1 MILVLAFMFLVD
13 RELSFILW
21 GKFPYPH
28 GLVSLVLR
36 CFWIVGAIVIGNAV
50 LSLITTLPEKYN
62 KIGQNSLFIYLYHT
76 FIISVL
82 IKIINRYGIPQN
94 ELTTIVLFFIVWYIL
109 VGLMKVR
116 ILHLLLCPV
125 SRLVSRYL

>member
-1 MILVLAFMFLVD
+1 M
-13 RELSFILW
+13 
-21 GKFPYPH
+21 
-28 GLVSLVLR
+28 VLR
-36 CFWIVGAIVIGNAV
+36 CFWIVWAIVIGNAV

-62 KIGQNSLFIYLYHT
+62 KIGQNTLFIYLYHT

-125 SRLVSRYL
+125 SRLVSR